1 MYKKDSGS
9 AVRFII
15 LYVDDIL
22 LIGNDVGMMQS
33 TKVWLSNKFSMKDM
47 GEASYILGMK
57 IYRDRS
63 SRMLGLSQSAYID
76 RVLKRFE
83 MEESKKGFLPI
94 GHGITLSKSMCP
106 KTKDERVKMSK
117 TPYAS
122 AIGSIMYVMIC
133 TRPDVAYALS
143 ACSRYQANP
152 GLAHWSSVKTILKY
166 LRRTKELFL
175 IYGRGELE
183 VEGFTDSS
191 FQSDKDDSKS
201 VSGYVFLLNGLSLIH
216 I

>member
-9 AVRFII
+9 TVTFII

-33 TKVWLSNKFSMKDM
+33 TKVWLSNKFSMKYM

-94 GHGITLSKSMCP
+94 GHGITLFKSMCP
-106 KTKDERVKMSK
+106 KTEEERVKMSK

-122 AIGSIMYVMIC
+122 TIGSIMYAMIC

-143 ACSRYQANP
+143 GCSRYQANP
-152 GLAHWSSVKTILKY
+152 GLAHWSSMK
-166 LRRTKELFL
+166 
-175 IYGRGELE
+175 
-183 VEGFTDSS
+183 
-191 FQSDKDDSKS
+191 
-201 VSGYVFLLNGLSLIH
+201 NNP
-216 I
+216 